1 MKQPDDTSIAV
12 SPCYRSGNG
21 HREAKEPR
29 KVRQDSCDEDRT
41 GTQILV
47 STTHTF
53 NFCTTRSV
61 SWQSAKNTKTSKKGE
76 NCTGTPRGVGSAP
89 SLPPWRILSQGHK
102 QGRGSELLG
111 GRGSAFQGETEKNGV
126 KALGSSCQRA
136 SQVGKPTCR
145 VDTPTPPP
153 PLTEHQPAPPG
164 AKKRG
169 CRNGELSAEG
179 DFAFEL
185 GKRALV
191 LVNHSLD
198 IEMLPRCW
206 ERGHP
211 GTQVLKGR
219 GGR

>member
-1 MKQPDDTSIAV
+1 MKQPDDTSSAV

-21 HREAKEPR
+21 HREAKEPQ
-29 KVRQDSCDEDRT
+29 KVRQDSCDEVQT
-41 GTQILV
+41 GTQTLV

-53 NFCTTRSV
+53 NICTTRSV

-136 SQVGKPTCR
+136 SQVGSLHAGS
-145 VDTPTPPP
+145 TPPP
-153 PLTEHQPAPPG
+153 LPLHSQSTSQHPQEPRRG
-164 AKKRG
+164 AAGTGSSQLRG
-169 CRNGELSAEG
+169 TLLLN
-179 DFAFEL
+179 
-185 GKRALV
+185 
-191 LVNHSLD
+191 
-198 IEMLPRCW
+198 
-206 ERGHP
+206 
-211 GTQVLKGR
+211 
-219 GGR
+219 